1 VLAPAWSF
9 ILRRSALIG
18 NGEITVQLA
27 LASTIIECNCGP
39 VTLTQLGAFVLVARL
54 GSVRA
59 AAEVLGV
66 SEPAVS
72 KAIAALRV
80 HLGDQLVVREGN
92 GMAVTDGGSRLLAIA
107 SQMVSLGAEAEAAV
121 RAARGAPARL
131 RLAVDPTVAE
141 FIATP
146 LLEAFHKRWNSSI
159 ETIAGVAT
167 AAEMRVL
174 LSNRLADLA
183 LGPDLSVESADPL
196 LLSEPVLRLLT
207 VLVSK
212 PEARFGGSPHHWPWL
227 VGPGGAD
234 PTSDVGRLLE
244 TFRVPEH
251 RIQVFPNDTAA
262 WAAAADGN
270 GVAPAIA
277 SLVAPQIR
285 RGELQVVPTEWTPVG
300 GSWYAT
306 TLKSDRRSVA
316 ATFLRN
322 FLNTPDAMQ
331 LMCSPGAGVPPSRFR
346 PPVYVTIWS

>member
-1 VLAPAWSF
+1 
-9 ILRRSALIG
+9 
-18 NGEITVQLA
+18 
-27 LASTIIECNCGP
+27 

-92 GMAVTDGGSRLLAIA
+92 GMALTDGGSRLLGIA

-121 RAARGAPARL
+121 RAARGAPAHL
-131 RLAVDPTVAE
+131 RLVIDPTIAE

-146 LLEAFHKRWNSSI
+146 LMEAFQKRWNGTI
-159 ETIAGVAT
+159 ETTAGVAT

-174 LSNRLADLA
+174 LSNRLADIA
-183 LGPDLSVESADPL
+183 LGPDLVTEDAAL
-196 LLSEPVLRLLT
+196 ISEPVLRRLT
-207 VLVSK
+207 VLVSA
-212 PEARFGGSPHHWPWL
+212 PDARFIGLPHKWPWL
-227 VGPGGAD
+227 VGPSATD
-234 PTSDVGRLLE
+234 PASDVGRLITLC
-244 TFRVPEH
+244 RVPEH
-251 RIQVFPNDTAA
+251 RIQVFPNETAA

-270 GVAPAIA
+270 GVTPAVA

-285 RGELQVVPTEWTPVG
+285 RGELAVVPTEWTPVA

-306 TLKSDRRSVA
+306 TLRGDRRTVA

-322 FLNTPDAMQ
+322 FLATPDAMQ